1 MEQQEDKVGSADIQA
16 VHTEAQTT
24 DTAFDFDTVVD
35 RRQSQSM
42 KWRLYGDD
50 VLPMWVADM
59 DFASPPA
66 VIEALRERVRHGIFG
81 YESSSLELKE
91 LITDRLAHLYSW
103 HVTPDAIV
111 FVPGVVTGFNVA
123 IRAFVGVDESVAI
136 QTPVYGPILH
146 AAQGAN
152 VHSQAM
158 GLIREPDGRY
168 SVDID
173 CFAETVTDHTRLF
186 LLCNP
191 HNPVGRVLT
200 REELLPMAE
209 VCLRHDT
216 IICSDE
222 IHCDLVF
229 DGHRHLPI
237 ASLAP
242 EIEARSITLMAPSKT
257 FNIAGLH
264 CGFAIIPNAD
274 LRRAYNR
281 GRDGL
286 VGSPNLLGYVAAQAA
301 YAGGQPWLDALLR
314 YLQANRDLTVS
325 YVTQHMPQLRIT
337 SPEATYLAWIDC
349 SGAALP
355 QSPKAYFLERG
366 RVAFNDGTDFG
377 PDCDGF
383 IRLNFGC
390 PRRLLLEG
398 LERMR
403 SALAA
408 V

>member
-1 MEQQEDKVGSADIQA
+1 MGSADIQA

-24 DTAFDFDTVVD
+24 DRAFDFDTIID
-35 RRQSQSM
+35 RRQTQSM
-42 KWRLYGDD
+42 KWRLYADD

-59 DFASPPA
+59 DFPSPPA

-81 YESSSLELKE
+81 YEGSSLELKE
-91 LITDRLAHLYSW
+91 LITDRLARLYDW
-103 HVTPDAIV
+103 HVSPDAIV

-123 IRAFVGVDESVAI
+123 IRALVEPDEGVAI
-136 QTPVYGPILH
+136 QTPVYGPILQ
-146 AAQGAN
+146 AAQGAG
-152 VHSQAM
+152 VRSQAM
-158 GLIREPDGRY
+158 GLIRQPDGRY
-168 SVDID
+168 SVDTD
-173 CFAETVTDHTRLF
+173 RFADTVTDKTRLF

-200 REELLPMAE
+200 KEELLPMAE

-229 DGHRHLPI
+229 DSHRHLPI

-274 LRRAYNR
+274 LRREYNR

-301 YAGGQPWLDALLR
+301 YADGQPWLDVLLR

-325 YVTQHMPQLRIT
+325 YVTQHMPQLRIA
-337 SPEATYLAWIDC
+337 SPEGTYLAWIDC
-349 SGAALP
+349 RGAALP
-355 QSPKAYFLERG
+355 QSPKAHFLERG
-366 RVAFNDGTDFG
+366 KVAFNDGTDFG
-377 PDCDGF
+377 PDGDGF

-390 PRRLLLEG
+390 PRLLLLEG

-403 SALAA
+403 SALTAS
-408 V
+408 